1 MYYLDIK
8 SIVYQLGCLQVANP
22 CIMGPILSDYITTLF
37 YIISKPEVF
46 SKPATIKYGL
56 LSMKKLI
63 K

>member
-1 MYYLDIK
+1 
-8 SIVYQLGCLQVANP
+8 
-22 CIMGPILSDYITTLF
+22 MGPILSDYISTLF